1 MGVLHSAENHPV
13 VHAHSS
19 TPQVEAVPLGPV
31 IALVE
36 VEVVVVDED
45 MAVAA
50 TFEIEI
56 ETATETLETAT
67 SEIHAMD
74 PRSGAMSIANMEV
87 AETVSSIP
95 ETIALVLV
103 EVDPGHPHATFVI

>member
-1 MGVLHSAENHPV
+1 M
-13 VHAHSS
+13 
-19 TPQVEAVPLGPV
+19 

-45 MAVAA
+45 MAAAA

-56 ETATETLETAT
+56 ETATLETAT

-74 PRSGAMSIANMEV
+74 HRSGAMSIANMEV
-87 AETVSSIP
+87 AETASSIP
-95 ETIALVLV
+95 ETIA
-103 EVDPGHPHATFVI
+103 